1 MGNLNGDISYPIARV
16 RSKYSV
22 VENEDEIESDI

>member
-1 MGNLNGDISYPIARV
+1 MESPNGNTSYPIARV

-22 VENEDEIESDI
+22 VENEDEIDSDI